1 LFHEN
6 LSIWRLIEIWLFS
19 EKYFSKNYN
28 EQTIAKQKNMCKT
41 EITRENVV
49 EAENKL
55 FSAQLVSNVEI
66 LDQLLHDDLLAVA
79 PTGEIITKEMDL
91 NSHKAKTMIIENAS
105 IEIDNIKIMDDTALS
120 IVTMTA
126 KGKMM
131 GTPLE
136 GRFRYFRVWKRFDDE
151 LKIIGASFMQLP

>member
-1 LFHEN
+1 M
-6 LSIWRLIEIWLFS
+6 
-19 EKYFSKNYN
+19 Y
-28 EQTIAKQKNMCKT
+28 KT

-55 FSAQLVSNVEI
+55 FSAQLVSNVDL
-66 LDQLLHDDLLAVA
+66 LDQLLHDDLVAVA
-79 PTGEIITKEMDL
+79 PTGQILTKEMDL
-91 NSHKAKTMIIENAS
+91 NSHRAKTMIIEDAS
-105 IEIDNIKIMDDTALS
+105 TEINDIRITGDTALS

-136 GRFRYFRVWKRFDDE
+136 GRFRYFRVWKRFDDT
-151 LKIIGASFMQLP
+151 LKVIGASFMQLP

>member
-1 LFHEN
+1 
-6 LSIWRLIEIWLFS
+6 
-19 EKYFSKNYN
+19 
-28 EQTIAKQKNMCKT
+28 MDKT

-55 FSAQLVSNVEI
+55 FSAQLVSNVDE
-66 LDQLLHDDLLAVA
+66 LDQLLHDDLVAVA
-79 PTGEIITKEMDL
+79 PTGQILTKEMDL
-91 NSHKAKTMIIENAS
+91 NSHKAKTMIIEDAS
-105 IEIDNIKIMDDTALS
+105 TEIDDIRIMGDTALS

-136 GRFRYFRVWKRFDDE
+136 GKFRYFRVWKRFDGM
-151 LKIIGASFMQLP
+151 LKVIGASFMQLP

>member
-1 LFHEN
+1 MD
-6 LSIWRLIEIWLFS
+6 
-19 EKYFSKNYN
+19 K
-28 EQTIAKQKNMCKT
+28 IA
-41 EITRENVV
+41 ITREYII

-105 IEIDNIKIMDDTALS
+105 IEIDDIKITGDTALS

-136 GRFRYFRVWKRFDDE
+136 GRFRYFRVWKRFADE
-151 LKIIGASFMQLP
+151 LKIIGASFMELPD